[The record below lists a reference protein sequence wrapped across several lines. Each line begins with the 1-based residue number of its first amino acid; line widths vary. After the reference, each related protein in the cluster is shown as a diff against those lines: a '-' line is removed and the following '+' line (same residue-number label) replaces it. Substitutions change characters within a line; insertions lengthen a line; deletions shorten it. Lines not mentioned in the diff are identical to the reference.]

1 MNYIKEIL
9 VNLVRSTLMT
19 KFADLDQAEKRRI
32 SFDKSVGDAMM
43 KSINRKWRN
52 YPVNTEK

>member
-9 VNLVRSTLMT
+9 VNLVRSTMMT

-32 SFDKSVGDAMM
+32 SFEK
-43 KSINRKWRN
+43 NRKAIFIL
-52 YPVNTEK
+52 PFAGFVTSFCF

>member
-9 VNLVRSTLMT
+9 VNLVRSTMMT

-32 SFDKSVGDAMM
+32 SFEK
-43 KSINRKWRN
+43 NRKAKCNRALAFQRRKSHLK
-52 YPVNTEK
+52 TD